1 MIIGVGADKSGF
13 GLKEEIKNYLLEKQ
27 DVEIHDLGMTSPDEF
42 KAYYQVAPVV
52 AKKIQN
58 GEIDKGILICGTGAG
73 MAVAANKFK
82 GVYAVSCESVYSA
95 GMAKVVNNSNI
106 LTMGAWII
114 APQIAIEMVETWL
127 TKKFTEG
134 FAEDRQKFLYN
145 AFKEVEKIEE
155 KEGH

>member
-1 MIIGVGADKSGF
+1 MIIGIGADKSGF

-27 DVEIHDLGMTSPDEF
+27 DTEIHDLGMTSPDEF

-52 AKKIQN
+52 AKKVQN
-58 GEIDKGILICGTGAG
+58 GELDKGILICGTGAG

-95 GMAKVVNNSNI
+95 GMAKVVNNANI
-106 LTMGAWII
+106 LTMGAWIV
-114 APQIAIEMVETWL
+114 APQIAIQMVEAWL

-134 FAEDRQKFLYN
+134 FDEDRQKFLTN
-145 AFKEVEKIEE
+145 ALEEVEKIESRF
-155 KEGH
+155 GV